1 MSGKIATQL
10 AIFFDVGLG
19 GASHIERYCDTF
31 VKSVVCLDDEDSNN
45 NTVSVTL
52 HF

>member
-10 AIFFDVGLG
+10 AIFFDVSGT
-19 GASHIERYCDTF
+19 SHIERYCDTF